1 LRDLIESGPPR
12 ILVVDDEESIRNLL
26 SLMVGRAGGQADLAG
41 DGKEARALLDE
52 RPYACAII
60 DKNLPDVS
68 GIQLLA
74 QIREKSPG
82 TEVLIITGYANMDS
96 AVEALRL
103 GAFDYVVKPF
113 DVAAVTHRIKLALE
127 RQRLQLDLAAAN
139 AELKRANAGLQESK
153 REVARAYLET
163 VLRLSRAAEYKDDAA
178 EAHIERISRYASVLA
193 RAVDGTETFVEN
205 MGYAAPLHD
214 IGKIGVSD
222 VILRKPGPLTLDER
236 AAVNEH
242 VNIGARILDGTTAD
256 VMVLAQEIVLHH
268 HERWDGRGYPNGL
281 RETEIPLSGRIVALA
296 DAWDAVSTDRVY
308 RRAMSFERACDEIR
322 AGAGSHFDPSLVDAF
337 FDRIEQIRAVLGE
350 RAA

>member
-1 LRDLIESGPPR
+1 
-12 ILVVDDEESIRNLL
+12 
-26 SLMVGRAGGQADLAG
+26 MVGRAGGQADLAP
-41 DGKEARALLDE
+41 DGAQARALLDE
-52 RPYACAII
+52 HPYACAII

-74 QIREKSPG
+74 HIRERSPA

-127 RQRLQLDLAAAN
+127 RRQLQRDLEEAN
-139 AELKRANAGLQESK
+139 AELKRVNASIAESK

-178 EAHIERISRYASVLA
+178 EAHITRISRYAVLLA
-193 RAVDGTETFVEN
+193 RAVDGTEEFVEA

-222 VILRKPGPLTLDER
+222 TILRKPGPLTLDER

-242 VNIGARILDGTTAD
+242 VAIGARILEGTTAD
-256 VMVLAQEIVLHH
+256 VMVLAQEIVLNH
-268 HERWDGRGYPNGL
+268 HERWDGRGYPQGL

-308 RRAMSFERACDEIR
+308 RRAMSFERACQEIR
-322 AGAGSHFDPSLVDAF
+322 RCAGTHFDPALVEAF
-337 FDRIEQIRAVLGE
+337 FDRSEQIRAVMGE